1 MERPEFCPSE
11 PDAGM
16 YGSDRDTFLRVWQR
30 VMPEERADCPVAVER
45 SKPAQRCGTEPAGNP
60 ARSPDRAESDF
71 PPPEDVPCL
80 GCGGKAERERLQES
94 IGQALSAW
102 RAYQMLARRAGQGG
116 RLLSA
121 LAGDCRRDAK
131 RLSTAL
137 FLISGIRFWPEA
149 LPSVP
154 APRSCFGA
162 LREHFIAEQNRAE
175 RFRSAAVECED
186 LCLRALYLDLADGC
200 VERACRIRSLL
211 ETM

>member
-1 MERPEFCPSE
+1 
-11 PDAGM
+11 M
-16 YGSDRDTFLRVWQR
+16 YGSDRDAFLRVWQR

-45 SKPAQRCGTEPAGNP
+45 PKPPHGCGAEPAAGHP
-60 ARSPDRAESDF
+60 VPGGERAESDF

-80 GCGGKAERERLQES
+80 GCGGAAERERLQEA

-102 RAYQMLARRAGQGG
+102 RGYQLLARRSGQGG

-137 FLISGIRFWPEA
+137 FLISGIRFWPDA
-149 LPSVP
+149 LPAVP
-154 APRSCFGA
+154 APRSYFGA

-175 RFRSAAVECED
+175 TFRGAAVECGD
-186 LCLRALYLDLADGC
+186 PCLRALYLDLADGC
-200 VERACRIRSLL
+200 VERACRIRNLL